1 MEYQISKASF
11 SDSQSSAVSDFQSQA
26 EINTLT
32 RGSYPPKDG
41 DTTSWA
47 DGVKTSPVP
56 IQYDLM
62 SIRELFTSE
71 QMGQYMKRDTLQRVK
86 QKLLEAEYDYCI
98 YLAQKHPGLQCRDD
112 SRFIFGGV
120 KTVENEAFSVS
131 SISDQVSCSDKCR
144 KTTYCLASSFV
155 IFDLSR
161 VCYLDNGGT
170 EAMISLDADISAVL
184 EIFPQAPDYFVSLVG
199 YRYDLSAMQSQRY
212 KIKSPVS

>member
-62 SIRELFTSE
+62 SIRDLFTSE

-86 QKLLEAEYDYCI
+86 QKLLEAEYDY
-98 YLAQKHPGLQCRDD
+98 
-112 SRFIFGGV
+112 
-120 KTVENEAFSVS
+120 
-131 SISDQVSCSDKCR
+131 
-144 KTTYCLASSFV
+144 
-155 IFDLSR
+155 
-161 VCYLDNGGT
+161 
-170 EAMISLDADISAVL
+170 
-184 EIFPQAPDYFVSLVG
+184 
-199 YRYDLSAMQSQRY
+199 
-212 KIKSPVS
+212 